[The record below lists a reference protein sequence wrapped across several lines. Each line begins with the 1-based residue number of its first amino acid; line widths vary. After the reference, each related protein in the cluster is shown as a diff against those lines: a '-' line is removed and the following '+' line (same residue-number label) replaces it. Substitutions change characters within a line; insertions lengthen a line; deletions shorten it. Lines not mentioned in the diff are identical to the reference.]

1 MHQNAAFCIFL
12 HFRLERAQKGGPEL
26 LDCAVVGASGYSGA
40 ELVAL
45 LAQHP
50 NVRLA
55 AIQADSSAGRDFEA
69 LHPERAHLHQGVL
82 EPLEATALLGMDVV
96 FLALPHGESA
106 RMAAALHGR
115 VGTVIDLSGDL
126 RSADASS
133 YRQWYGRE
141 HPAPELLGKAVYGLP
156 ELFGADLPGARL
168 VACAGCYATAVQLA
182 AAPALA
188 LGAAASGDVVV
199 HAISGTT
206 GAGRRGEVETSFSEV
221 SENLRAYRVGRHQHA
236 PEMSGGMGRHAGRP
250 VSVTFVPHLA
260 PLRRGIFASVVM
272 RSEGLGASA
281 VLAAYR
287 RAYDGAAF
295 VRVVDP
301 AQRLPQTRDVV
312 GTNFCDLA
320 PVLDPSAGSLV
331 VLAVLDNLMKGAA
344 GQAVQIM
351 NRVLGL
357 PETAGLPRQ
366 TQEGVHH
373 DVHFQPLG

>member
-1 MHQNAAFCIFL
+1 
-12 HFRLERAQKGGPEL
+12 

-50 NVRLA
+50 QVRLA
-55 AIQADSSAGRDFEA
+55 ALQADASAGRDFEH
-69 LHPERAHLHQGVL
+69 LHPDKAHLHQGGL
-82 EPLEATALLGMDVV
+82 EPLQPTALHGVDVA

-126 RSADASS
+126 RCEDAST

-156 ELFGADLPGARL
+156 ELGGDSLRGARL
-168 VACAGCYATAVQLA
+168 VACAGCYATLAQLA

-188 LGAAASGDVVV
+188 LGAAATGDVVV

-206 GAGRRGEVETSFSEV
+206 GAGRRAELETSFSEV

-236 PEMSGGMGRHAGRP
+236 PEITAGLGRYAGRP
-250 VSVTFVPHLA
+250 VRVTFVPHLA
-260 PLRRGIFASVVM
+260 PLRRGIFASVVLQAD
-272 RSEGLGASA
+272 GLGTSA

-287 RAYDGAAF
+287 HAYDSAAF

-301 AQRLPQTRDVV
+301 AQRLPQTRDVL

-320 PVLDPSAGSLV
+320 PVLDTSAGTLV
-331 VLAVLDNLMKGAA
+331 VLGVLDNLMKGAA

-351 NRVLGL
+351 NRVVGL
-357 PETAGLPRQ
+357 PETAGLLRP
-366 TQEGVHH
+366 TTEGVR